1 MVVPVI
7 VLLIIPIFLGIVYV
21 TPFEQP
27 KEIEKEVMSE
37 ESDFMFIHF
46 ILIGIWT
53 IVLLRIILQIKKG
66 TFKLT
71 QRY

>member
-1 MVVPVI
+1 MVFPVI
-7 VLLIIPIFLGIVYV
+7 TLVIIPIFLGIVYV
-21 TPFEQP
+21 APFDQP
-27 KEIEKEVMSE
+27 QEIQKDIISE
-37 ESDFMFIHF
+37 EPDVSILYF

-53 IVLLRIILQIKKG
+53 ILLLRMLIRIRKG

>member
-27 KEIEKEVMSE
+27 KEIENEVMSE